1 MIAFQPHLTCGMG
14 LFYLR
19 VITYTG
25 LRLLGNNTF
34 GFEDLLNG
42 GDKDYN
48 GMIVQ
53 LNLSD
58 ITV

>member
-1 MIAFQPHLTCGMG
+1 MG

-25 LRLLGNNTF
+25 VRLLGNNTF

-58 ITV
+58 STV